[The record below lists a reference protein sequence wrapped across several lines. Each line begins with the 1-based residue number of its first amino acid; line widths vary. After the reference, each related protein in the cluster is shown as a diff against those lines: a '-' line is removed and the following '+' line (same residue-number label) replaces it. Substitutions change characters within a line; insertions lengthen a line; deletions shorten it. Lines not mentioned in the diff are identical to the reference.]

1 MRDDLLATP
10 TSTTPPKEASPVT
23 STVASTLPLVLTLVG
38 GGIAVASLGRLIR
51 VTLRGWYDFLVA
63 TEKDAH
69 AWGQSIHPSYD
80 NPWPRHGRLLTD
92 LPITPASAAVPGELI
107 AVSGR
112 VEGGS
117 PVTDSTAEPPLVTHH
132 LIINDGSSTRIQVGR
147 PDWWHVRGRFA
158 IGDLVFAI
166 GQVERP
172 ERTGHPFRETE
183 PIICL
188 VPGAD
193 ELFFVAH
200 GPRDQACAALFEEEA
215 HRRARR
221 RNVRFL
227 IPAALIGL
235 VGMSL
240 LFVFGGLQLAVFG
253 KSIWLM
259 LLSVFAP
266 AFLFAIGVSG
276 YLIIK
281 AYRNSSRRG

>member
-1 MRDDLLATP
+1 MRLDLLATQ
-10 TSTTPPKEASPVT
+10 TSTTPPEEASPVT

-51 VTLRGWYDFLVA
+51 ATLRGWYDFLVA

-117 PVTDSTAEPPLVTHH
+117 PVTDSTAEAPLVMHH
-132 LIINDGSSTRIQVGR
+132 LLLDDGSGTRIHVGR
-147 PDWWHVRGRFA
+147 PGSTYIRKRFA

-166 GQVERP
+166 GQVERSDHI
-172 ERTGHPFRETE
+172 GHPFRNAE
-183 PIICL
+183 PSIRL
-188 VPGAD
+188 LPGAD
-193 ELFFVAH
+193 ELLFVARC
-200 GPRDQACAALFEEEA
+200 PRDQACAALFEEEA
-215 HRRARR
+215 NRRARR

-240 LFVFGGLQLAVFG
+240 LFVFGGLQLAIFG

-259 LLSVFAP
+259 LLSIFAP
-266 AFLFAIGVSG
+266 VFLFAVGVSG

-281 AYRNSSRRG
+281 AYRSSSRRG